1 MTEANETATSET
13 IQSSFAPAVAKPN
26 HSLSPIKAMKAL
38 RRLIKDPERTEEVFE
53 ILRGLSGNSLWHSY
67 ERFRQIPG
75 SADLLQRSLL
85 TTLSDRDRLAALPQG
100 TLGHSYFQFIYNEN
114 LSADGL
120 VEASEFDE
128 AVEPNPHLLA
138 FGERNRDMHDLWHVT
153 TNYGRDTFGELCLLA
168 FTYAQTRNL
177 GILAIVVIG
186 ALKIAQERGRGVF
199 RAAWQAY
206 RDGKRAQWLPAAD
219 WESLLELPLS
229 DVRQRLGVVAPERYR
244 NLLASQNPGLS
255 AA

>member
-1 MTEANETATSET
+1 MTNANATVAP
-13 IQSSFAPAVAKPN
+13 SFAPATPKPN
-26 HSLSPIKAMKAL
+26 HRLAPIKAMKAL
-38 RRLIKDPERTEEVFE
+38 KRLINDPERTEEVFE

-75 SADLLQRSLL
+75 SGELLERNLL
-85 TTLSDRDRLAALPQG
+85 TTLSDRDRLKALPAG
-100 TLGHSYFQFIYNEN
+100 TLGHTYYQFIYNEN

-128 AVEPNPHLLA
+128 GVEPNPHLLA

-168 FTYAQTRNL
+168 FTYAQTRNF
-177 GILAIVVIG
+177 GILAIIIIG
-186 ALKIAQERGRGVF
+186 ALKIARERGRGVF
-199 RAAWQAY
+199 GAAWQAY
-206 RDGKRAQWLPAAD
+206 RDGKNAEWLPAAD
-219 WESLLELPLS
+219 WEALLELPLS
-229 DVRQRLGVVAPERYR
+229 DVREQLRVAAPERYR
-244 NLLASQNPGLS
+244 DILNSQSPGLS

>member
-1 MTEANETATSET
+1 MTTTFEPIEPNL
-13 IQSSFAPAVAKPN
+13 APAVPKPN
-26 HSLSPIKAMKAL
+26 HRLAPLQAMRAL
-38 RRLIKDPERTEEVFE
+38 RRLIADPERTEEVFE
-53 ILRGLSGNSLWHSY
+53 ILRGLSGNSLWRSY
-67 ERFRQIPG
+67 ERFRSIPG
-75 SADLLQRSLL
+75 SGELLERSLL
-85 TTLSDRDRLAALPQG
+85 TTLSDRDRLAALPKG

-186 ALKIAQERGRGVF
+186 ALKIARERGRGVF
-199 RAAWQAY
+199 SAAWQAY
-206 RDGKRAQWLPAAD
+206 RDGKHAQWLPAAD
-219 WESLLELPLS
+219 WESLLELPLHE
-229 DVRQRLGVVAPERYR
+229 VRQRLDVVAPTRYR
-244 NLLASQNPGLS
+244 DMLSSQNPGLS